1 MNPQICKEWAVSL
14 ACAGTTA
21 VAVLAWFV
29 LVEGGG
35 GQDAFAARV
44 WQWRQ
49 QQANKAKGIVAP
61 PAIAPAGAA
70 TAQIPL
76 APLPPQAAA
85 PVAAPPLTIP
95 PTAAAPPT
103 WTDIEAEAGRSN
115 DNPRQASSDPMT
127 SPASPPP
134 SALPSWV
141 QPSTMIGPLHEQI
154 PGTAADS
161 NVPSSPAAPPQAGA
175 HTS

>member
-1 MNPQICKEWAVSL
+1 W
-14 ACAGTTA
+14 
-21 VAVLAWFV
+21 WV
-29 LVEGGG
+29 LVPAWRS
-35 GQDAFAARV
+35 QDAFVARV
-44 WQWRQ
+44 WQRRQ
-49 QQANKAKGIVAP
+49 QQANKAKGTLAP

-76 APLPPQAAA
+76 AAPLPPQAAG
-85 PVAAPPLTIP
+85 PVTAQQPPLAIP
-95 PTAAAPPT
+95 PSAAAPPT
-103 WTDIEAEAGRSN
+103 SVDIEAEAGRGN

-141 QPSTMIGPLHEQI
+141 QPSTVIGPLHEQI

-161 NVPSSPAAPPQAGA
+161 NVPSTPAAPPQVGA
-175 HTS
+175 HAS